1 MEIDERIIKYI
12 ENEMTSEERISF
24 ETDLNNS
31 SQLRED
37 LENYLKVEQL
47 IEESKRVKLN
57 QLYLNSI
64 LPEFRNDIYR
74 PKSFTIQKKISYA
87 FGIVLI
93 IVLSLVIF
101 NNNFNEYIKSNSVK
115 EFTQSLNYNQKI
127 ELLENLNS
135 DSDDFNLI
143 IENSADIELTN
154 FLQSSLIVNN
164 EVADVY
170 DISYTDLVE
179 DLSQMEADNI
189 YNEILNKKFF

>member
-74 PKSFTIQKKISYA
+74 PKSFTIQKKISYV